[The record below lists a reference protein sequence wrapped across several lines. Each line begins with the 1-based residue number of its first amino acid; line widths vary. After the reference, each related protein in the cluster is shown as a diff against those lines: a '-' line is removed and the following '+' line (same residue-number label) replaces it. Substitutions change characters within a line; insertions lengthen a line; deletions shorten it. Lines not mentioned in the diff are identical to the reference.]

1 MANDEEN
8 LQSILDTNCKVKL
21 LERLY
26 TSKNLSEIRKGNVDK
41 RKNPNDIVSW
51 NEIMHPFQISLSFKI
66 FDSV

>member
-41 RKNPNDIVSW
+41 RKNPNDIVS
-51 NEIMHPFQISLSFKI
+51 
-66 FDSV
+66 